1 MALGARA
8 GHVTSLVVRETLVLV
23 LGGTAIGLGAALAA
37 TRLIASMLFGLT
49 QPIR

>member
-1 MALGARA
+1 
-8 GHVTSLVVRETLVLV
+8 VTSLVVRETLVLV